1 MKRADFDKRLA
12 PADMTH
18 DEKDLVPML
27 EPHAHK
33 NDSAQNKGDD
43 EDDSLDSSSEKQS
56 CCTCCSG
63 KKTGSARSPS
73 KSPLPSKKAAAAK
86 NSLGA
91 SSTAQKMP
99 RNQRVN
105 IACMCFFAFLT
116 GTDFAVIIPTLW
128 DRLNQDFNSSGT
140 FMGLVMS
147 AYSLSGVI
155 CGLIMGKLSDEVNKI
170 KPFYTIAIVFSILGH
185 ILYFVG
191 ISKYI
196 ILAARAISGIGLGC
210 STIVIAYIAR
220 TTTDKQRTAV
230 ISLVMASRQIG
241 LMFGPAFNVFLRK
254 FNFMLFNTF
263 LVDRKSAPGLFMAF
277 TWVNKCRLSNRFS
290 KSFNHI
296 VKFLLRSFASL

>member
-1 MKRADFDKRLA
+1 MNRAEFDKRLDS
-12 PADMTH
+12 ADMNH

-27 EPHAHK
+27 EPLVEK
-33 NDSAQNKGDD
+33 NDTTHNTCNKD
-43 EDDSLDSSSEKQS
+43 EDEESYDSP
-56 CCTCCSG
+56 SG
-63 KKTGSARSPS
+63 KKGCCSCCSREKGRSPTDS
-73 KSPLPSKKAAAAK
+73 SHQPSKKASNNKTAA
-86 NSLGA
+86 
-91 SSTAQKMP
+91 AQKMP
-99 RNQRVN
+99 RNLRVN

-128 DRLNQDFNSSGT
+128 DRLNQDFNSSGS

-155 CGLIMGKLSDEVNKI
+155 CGLIMGKLSDEVNKT

-191 ISKYI
+191 INKYV
-196 ILAARAISGIGLGC
+196 ILSARAISGIGLGC

-241 LMFGPAFNVFLRK
+241 LMFGPAFNLFLRK
-254 FNFMLFNTF
+254 FNFMLFSTF

-277 TWVNKCRLSNRFS
+277 TWVNKRNIL
-290 KSFNHI
+290 
-296 VKFLLRSFASL
+296 

>member
-1 MKRADFDKRLA
+1 MKRIDFDKHFEA
-12 PADMTH
+12 ADKNH

-27 EPHAHK
+27 EPKNGDTAHTK
-33 NDSAQNKGDD
+33 ASD
-43 EDDSLDSSSEKQS
+43 EEDNESMSSRKCTACCSKKEGPSSSS
-56 CCTCCSG
+56 TS
-63 KKTGSARSPS
+63 SPPS
-73 KSPLPSKKAAAAK
+73 KSKKPKQSPAANTAT
-86 NSLGA
+86 
-91 SSTAQKMP
+91 SSSPVSQKMP
-99 RNQRVN
+99 RSLRVN

-128 DRLNQDFNSSGT
+128 DRLSQDFNSSGT

-155 CGLIMGKLSDEVNKI
+155 CGLIMGKFSDEVNRT
-170 KPFYTIAIVFSILGH
+170 KPFYTIAIVFSVLGH

-191 ISKYI
+191 INKYVL
-196 ILAARAISGIGLGC
+196 LASRAISGIGLGC

-254 FNFMLFNTF
+254 LNFMLFNTF

-277 TWVNKCRLSNRFS
+277 AWVS
-290 KSFNHI
+290 KIIF
-296 VKFLLRSFASL
+296 FLLNHD